1 MYPTVADVLAT
12 PSVQAGDPL
21 VRAGEAALRQPVRWV
36 HVSEIA
42 NVAGTLEGGELLLS
56 TGIVAAA
63 PGADLVAYVTGLR
76 DAGASGLIVELGGHL
91 PALPEPMVR
100 TARRLGLPLVE
111 LRRTVRFVEITE
123 AVHARILNV
132 QHERLRFTQKVSEVF
147 TTLTVEGARV
157 EEILAQA
164 SALGGH
170 PVVLEDLAHH
180 AVAFS
185 GTTRADDLLRDWEAR
200 SRLAVAGDETTVA
213 GPERWLCAPVG
224 PRRGRWGR
232 LVVPLAVAPPDA
244 DRLTSVLDR
253 AADTLAIT
261 RMLQGEGRDVS
272 LDAHGGLLRDLL
284 AGQVTDE
291 RGMSV
296 RLRALGLRP
305 GRAYAV
311 LVLAVGP
318 TGAPSADVDQAVLD
332 VAAATARG
340 QGRGA
345 LTGGI
350 GPGRVAVVFSC
361 PAETDEPSAVRSFLA
376 AMAAHPR
383 LPADVIAAASAPATR
398 LTGLAAALEEAA
410 HVADTVA
417 ADTVAAAPGRAGRQE
432 VYRSRDLG
440 ARGLLWSLRADPR
453 LHRFAELQL
462 QALLNHRAHRP
473 GEEQDLLGLLRAYL
487 AVTGNVAELARDLHL
502 SRPAVYARLRRLSD
516 VLGRDITDA
525 ETRLSLH
532 LAVLAY
538 DQTARL
544 RG

>member
-12 PSVQAGDPL
+12 PAVQAGDPR
-21 VRAGEAALRQPVRWV
+21 VRAGEDALDRPVRWV

-56 TGIVAAA
+56 TGIVATD
-63 PGADLVAYVTGLR
+63 PGVDLAAYVTALR
-76 DAGASGLIVELGGHL
+76 DAGASGLVVELGRHL

-100 TARRLGLPLVE
+100 AARGLGLPLVE

-132 QHERLRFTQKVSEVF
+132 QHERLRFTREVDEVF

-157 EEILAQA
+157 EEVLAQA
-164 SALGGH
+164 SSLGGH

-185 GTTRADDLLRDWEAR
+185 GTTKSAELLRDWEAR
-200 SRLAVAGDETTVA
+200 SRLAAAGGETAVA
-213 GPERWLCAPVG
+213 GPERWLCTPVG

-232 LVVPLAVAPPDA
+232 LVVPLAVAEPDA
-244 DRLTSVLDR
+244 DRLTAVLER
-253 AADTLAIT
+253 AAATLAIT
-261 RMLQGEGRDVS
+261 RLLQGDGRDVA

-284 AGQVTDE
+284 AGQLTDE
-291 RGMSV
+291 RAMGA
-296 RLRALGLRP
+296 RLRALGLRS

-311 LVLAVGP
+311 LVLAVGSS
-318 TGAPSADVDQAVLD
+318 GAPSADADQGALD
-332 VAAATARG
+332 AAAATARA

-345 LTGGI
+345 LTGVTA
-350 GPGRVAVVFSC
+350 PGRVAVVFPC
-361 PAETDEPSAVRSFLA
+361 PTGTDEPSAVRSFLA
-376 AMAAHPR
+376 ALAEHPR
-383 LPADVIAAASAPATR
+383 LPSGVVAAASAPATR
-398 LTGLAAALEEAA
+398 LTGLSAALEEAA
-410 HVADTVA
+410 HVADAVT
-417 ADTVAAAPGRAGRQE
+417 ADPGRVGKQE

-462 QALLNHRAHRP
+462 QPLLSHRAHRP
-473 GEEQDLLGLLRAYL
+473 GEEQDLLDLLRTYL
-487 AVTGNVAELARDLHL
+487 AANGNVAVLARALHL
-502 SRPAVYARLRRLSD
+502 SRPAVYARLKRLSD
-516 VLGRDITDA
+516 VLGRDIADA

-538 DQTARL
+538 DQAARVP
-544 RG
+544 G